1 MNFYLYYAIII
12 PMRRTRM
19 IQFNIDVFYINSHL
33 DRGRNSAWSWREAR
47 LCFTKTRKHTEA
59 NQRRPSE
66 ARPPW
71 ILSAAWPRLQ
81 LTTQRRNM
89 SSDWSEYP
97 RVECCLYHPLSLSPG
112 YRTAEIICSKLW
124 TTSRWISGWR
134 PSTGK
139 LRDWRRAPASLR
151 LCRPAPTRK
160 MNPSEDR
167 SSLLRKSKKSLFLL
181 PTFTD
186 GYGSSSFPSNNLNSD
201 SSGVDIQLLFCSR
214 VCLINRSLRT
224 NRHD

>member
-19 IQFNIDVFYINSHL
+19 IQFNIDFFYINSHL

-97 RVECCLYHPLSLSPG
+97 RVECCLHYPLSLSRLQNG
-112 YRTAEIICSKLW
+112 GDYLFQALDDEQMNLW
-124 TTSRWISGWR
+124 VE
-134 PSTGK
+134 
-139 LRDWRRAPASLR
+139 A
-151 LCRPAPTRK
+151 
-160 MNPSEDR
+160 
-167 SSLLRKSKKSLFLL
+167 
-181 PTFTD
+181 
-186 GYGSSSFPSNNLNSD
+186 
-201 SSGVDIQLLFCSR
+201 
-214 VCLINRSLRT
+214 INRQAQGLEEGPGKSQTLPPGSDKKDEPKRRSFFT
-224 NRHD
+224 LKKK

>member
-19 IQFNIDVFYINSHL
+19 IQFNIDFFYINSHL

-97 RVECCLYHPLSLSPG
+97 GLDSPPGMFLYYPSLQATERRRLFVPS
-112 YRTAEIICSKLW
+112 
-124 TTSRWISGWR
+124 SGWR
-134 PSTGK
+134 ADESLGGGHQQAGSGTGGG
-139 LRDWRRAPASLR
+139 
-151 LCRPAPTRK
+151 T
-160 MNPSEDR
+160 
-167 SSLLRKSKKSLFLL
+167 
-181 PTFTD
+181 
-186 GYGSSSFPSNNLNSD
+186 GQVSD
-201 SSGVDIQLLFCSR
+201 SSPG
-214 VCLINRSLRT
+214 LRQERWT
-224 NRHD
+224 QAKIVLHS

>member
-19 IQFNIDVFYINSHL
+19 IQFNIDFFYINSHL

-97 RVECCLYHPLSLSPG
+97 RVECCLYHPLSLSLQATERRRLFVP
-112 YRTAEIICSKLW
+112 S
-124 TTSRWISGWR
+124 SG
-134 PSTGK
+134 
-139 LRDWRRAPASLR
+139 RRADESLGGGHQQASSGTGGGPR
-151 LCRPAPTRK
+151 QV
-160 MNPSEDR
+160 
-167 SSLLRKSKKSLFLL
+167 
-181 PTFTD
+181 
-186 GYGSSSFPSNNLNSD
+186 SD
-201 SSGVDIQLLFCSR
+201 SAAR
-214 VCLINRSLRT
+214 LRQERWT
-224 NRHD
+224 QAKIVLHS